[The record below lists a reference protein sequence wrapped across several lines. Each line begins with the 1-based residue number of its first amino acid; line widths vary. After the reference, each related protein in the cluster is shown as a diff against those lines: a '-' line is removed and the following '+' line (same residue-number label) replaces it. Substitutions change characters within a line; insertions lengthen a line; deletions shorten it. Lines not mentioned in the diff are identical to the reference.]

1 MEPRRGTGD
10 RQRRLRSLPP
20 APSRLGLV
28 LEGGRGYLHT
38 LRDAQKLGS
47 ESLLQMR

>member
-1 MEPRRGTGD
+1 MEPRGRTGD
-10 RQRRLRSLPP
+10 RERRLRFLP
-20 APSRLGLV
+20 APSRMGLV

-38 LRDAQKLGS
+38 FRDAQKLGS

>member
-1 MEPRRGTGD
+1 MEPRWGTGD
-10 RQRRLRSLPP
+10 RERRLQSLP
-20 APSRLGLV
+20 ALSRMGLV